1 MDETNLVGK
10 TVDLHID
17 GIGIIMKHEAGK
29 VMIQIGNFIVAAYE
43 RDLETNDECDTTDI
57 QTGAV
62 RNWEDNL

>member
-10 TVDLHID
+10 TVDLHIN

-43 RDLETNDECDTTDI
+43 RDLEPNEEYESETTD
-57 QTGAV
+57 
-62 RNWEDNL
+62 

>member
-10 TVDLHID
+10 TVDLNIN

-43 RDLETNDECDTTDI
+43 RDLEPNDESETTD
-57 QTGAV
+57 
-62 RNWEDNL
+62 

>member
-10 TVDLHID
+10 TVDLHIN

-43 RDLETNDECDTTDI
+43 RDLKANEEYDSETTD
-57 QTGAV
+57 
-62 RNWEDNL
+62 